1 MNGHHISAT
10 NNNTCT
16 HPKVLARM
24 QTVLDND
31 DICQIWSTGSR
42 SEKNPPT
49 LFHIKMYQQSNLE
62 PIDVHFFSVFSLS
75 SFFFFFYF
83 FRYEVLVAL
92 GTHSHSYSYLTLVY
106 LNFTLPLGGRNSDVS
121 FFTYW
126 LGRERKGLGMNK
138 VTKVS
143 YRVSGNIRS
152 SVLVCKSHEIKFYMS
167 QMNFHEYSQIK
178 QGV

>member
-1 MNGHHISAT
+1 MPNLEHRQQKRKKSTHII
-10 NNNTCT
+10 
-16 HPKVLARM
+16 PY
-24 QTVLDND
+24 
-31 DICQIWSTGSR
+31 
-42 SEKNPPT
+42 KNV
-49 LFHIKMYQQSNLE
+49 FFYQQSNLE
-62 PIDVHFFSVFSLS
+62 PINVHFFSVFSLL
-75 SFFFFFYF
+75 FFKFF

-152 SVLVCKSHEIKFYMS
+152 SVLVCKSHEIKFCMS

>member
-1 MNGHHISAT
+1 MPNLEHRQQKRKKSTHII
-10 NNNTCT
+10 
-16 HPKVLARM
+16 PY
-24 QTVLDND
+24 
-31 DICQIWSTGSR
+31 
-42 SEKNPPT
+42 KNV
-49 LFHIKMYQQSNLE
+49 FFYQQSNLE
-62 PIDVHFFSVFSLS
+62 PINVHFFSVFSLL
-75 SFFFFFYF
+75 FFKFF

-92 GTHSHSYSYLTLVY
+92 GTHSHSYSYFTLVY

-138 VTKVS
+138 VTEVS

>member
-1 MNGHHISAT
+1 MPNLEHRQQKRKKSTHII
-10 NNNTCT
+10 
-16 HPKVLARM
+16 PY
-24 QTVLDND
+24 
-31 DICQIWSTGSR
+31 
-42 SEKNPPT
+42 KNV
-49 LFHIKMYQQSNLE
+49 FFYQQSNLE
-62 PIDVHFFSVFSLS
+62 PINVHFFSVFSLL
-75 SFFFFFYF
+75 FFKFF

>member
-1 MNGHHISAT
+1 MFI
-10 NNNTCT
+10 
-16 HPKVLARM
+16 
-24 QTVLDND
+24 
-31 DICQIWSTGSR
+31 
-42 SEKNPPT
+42 
-49 LFHIKMYQQSNLE
+49 
-62 PIDVHFFSVFSLS
+62 FSLYFLS
-75 SFFFFFYF
+75 LLFFFFYF

-92 GTHSHSYSYLTLVY
+92 GTHSHSYSYFTLVY

-152 SVLVCKSHEIKFYMS
+152 SVLVCKSHEIKFCMS

>member
-1 MNGHHISAT
+1 MPNLEHRQQKRKKSTHII
-10 NNNTCT
+10 
-16 HPKVLARM
+16 PY
-24 QTVLDND
+24 
-31 DICQIWSTGSR
+31 
-42 SEKNPPT
+42 KNV
-49 LFHIKMYQQSNLE
+49 FFYQQSNLE
-62 PIDVHFFSVFSLS
+62 PINVHFFSVFSLL
-75 SFFFFFYF
+75 FFKFF

-92 GTHSHSYSYLTLVY
+92 GTHSHSYSYFTLVY

-138 VTKVS
+138 VTEVS

-152 SVLVCKSHEIKFYMS
+152 SVLVCKSYEIKFCMS